1 MTQQR
6 RTSLPGASELFR
18 TTASPNLPPA
28 SLPAPAPAP
37 AAVPAPEPATP
48 TGRRKHE
55 EKITVYCS
63 GDELVALERARL
75 QLRAEF
81 GLAVDRGRVVREA
94 LAIVLAELE
103 AKGAESPLVRRLRD
117 V

>member
-1 MTQQR
+1 VSQQR

-18 TTASPNLPPA
+18 TTTGPSEILPQQPA
-28 SLPAPAPAP
+28 VEPT
-37 AAVPAPEPATP
+37 PERPP

-63 GDELVALERARL
+63 GAELLALERARL

-81 GLAVDRGRVVREA
+81 GLAIDRGRVVREA
-94 LAIVLAELE
+94 LALVLADLE
-103 AKGAESPLVRRLRD
+103 ANGAESELIRRLQQS
-117 V
+117 